1 MWTTTSKT
9 VSLKVVKNKLAE
21 LKKNR
26 PWIEVPVWQTF
37 MLGVRARFCYVVSN
51 TKMQHWLEK

>member
-21 LKKNR
+21 LKKIDPELKSLFGR
-26 PWIEVPVWQTF
+26 LLCGE
-37 MLGVRARFCYVVSN
+37 
-51 TKMQHWLEK
+51 QH